1 MKKKYIFVISVLAIL
16 TSFAFMT
23 VIFLNKAKITEK
35 NENINID
42 LEKLDTYFSENGD
55 FELSNMKNID
65 DEYITEYLN
74 LQAKDIEKYI
84 GKVPILDITAK
95 MYVVIEAKDISKVS
109 ALQENLSSFLESY
122 KEKWSSFL
130 LSEYDMLYEAK
141 VNKRGKYIYLVVS
154 ENSEDLEKYIEE
166 YSEKYN

>member
-1 MKKKYIFVISVLAIL
+1 MKKKYIFVISVIAIL
-16 TSFAFMT
+16 TSFVFITA
-23 VIFLNKAKITEK
+23 IFLNKAKITEK

-42 LEKLDTYFSENGD
+42 LEKLDIYFSENGD

-65 DEYITEYLN
+65 DEYISEYLN

-154 ENSEDLEKYIEE
+154 ENSEVLEKYIEE
-166 YSEKYN
+166 DSEK